1 MGNKNTQETLFG
13 HPKGLFYLFFAELWE
28 RFSFYGMR
36 ALLMLY
42 MTDHL
47 LYSDKLSF
55 GVFAAYGS
63 LVYVTPLIGGILA
76 DKILGY
82 KKSIILG
89 GLLMAIG
96 HFVLTIE
103 HPITFYSALAFL
115 IVGNGFFKPNISSL
129 VGSLYSQGDNRRDS
143 GFMIF
148 YMGVNIGGW
157 IAPLLCGWLGITYGW
172 HYGFGLAGIGMLLGL
187 FVFNSAAKR
196 GIFGK
201 YGNVT
206 NMELY
211 EKKIGPIKTG
221 NMVTLGALLLVP
233 LMALI
238 VKFNEFEHYLIWLV
252 SFVILFVMVLI
263 YKRSTHVERGRLLVL
278 IYFTSLA
285 CLFFIVFEQ
294 AGSSLTLFAKRN
306 VDLKWINAS
315 QSNSLNSAYIV
326 LLAIPFTWLWTY
338 LSKIKANPSSPFKMG
353 LGLALV
359 GVGFLIFGLSSNSM
373 NEEAQVP
380 MIFLILGIFVYT
392 IGELFL
398 SPIGLSKVT
407 ELSPK
412 KFISFLMGIW
422 FLASFYG
429 HYFAGKIAQLTTI
442 PEGEESVFTQGIF
455 KNITPKI
462 TGIDYNSLANESEQ
476 HFQLYSYV
484 SVFTGIGI
492 ITLCIG
498 ILGVIISP
506 LVKKKMGGIH

>member
-1 MGNKNTQETLFG
+1 MNNQNAQKTLFG

-47 LYSDKLSF
+47 LYTDKISF
-55 GVFAAYGS
+55 GIFAAYGS
-63 LVYVTPLIGGILA
+63 LVYVTPLIGGLIA
-76 DKILGY
+76 DKVLGY

-89 GLLMAIG
+89 GILMALG

-103 HPITFYSALAFL
+103 HPVMFYAALAFL

-129 VGSLYSQGDNRRDS
+129 VGSLYSKGDNRRDS

-157 IAPLLCGWLGITYGW
+157 IAPLLCGWLGMTYGW
-172 HYGFGLAGIGMLLGL
+172 HYGFGLAGIGMLFGL
-187 FVFNSAAKR
+187 FVFNHASKR
-196 GIFGK
+196 GIFGTH
-201 YGNVT
+201 GDVANLA
-206 NMELY
+206 LY
-211 EKKIGPIKTG
+211 EKKWGPLSTG
-221 NMVTLGALLLVP
+221 KLITLGALLLVP
-233 LMALI
+233 IMALI

-252 SFVILFVMVLI
+252 SIAILAAMIFI
-263 YKRSTHVERGRLLVL
+263 YRQSNKTERGQLLVL

-294 AGSSLTLFAKRN
+294 AGSSLTLFAERN

-338 LSKIKANPSSPFKMG
+338 LSKIKANPNSPIKMG

-359 GVGFLIFGLSSNSM
+359 GAGFLIFGFSSNSM
-373 NEEAQVP
+373 DANAQVP
-380 MIFLILGIFVYT
+380 MIFLVMGVFVYT

-412 KFISFLMGIW
+412 KFISFLMGVW

-429 HYFAGKIAQLTTI
+429 HFFAGKIAQLTTI
-442 PEGEESVFTQGIF
+442 PEGEESVFTRGIF
-455 KNITPKI
+455 KKITPKI
-462 TGIDYNSLANESEQ
+462 TGIDYESLTNMGDQ

-484 SVFTGIGI
+484 SVFTGIGLV
-492 ITLCIG
+492 TLCIG
-498 ILGVIISP
+498 ILGIIISP
-506 LVKKKMGGIH
+506 VIKKKMGEVH